1 MARGARIAVVMALA
15 LSAGQALAQPAEV
28 PLRELNDGWA
38 FEALGHSLQ
47 MPFPA
52 WLSEEE
58 IARGDVRDQVEAR
71 YFADERQALVEII
84 PSGEEF
90 TAWSTLYAARITLE
104 PERPLPDYRRSVMFG
119 YAQTCNPNL
128 AGFFQLG
135 EDRSDAELAPLGFV
149 CGEFIDRL
157 EGFAGQGEV
166 VIMAFQRSEAGIAV
180 VYQEWRGPR
189 FQPPQPAT
197 WPVETAIVEGRAG
210 AFRERVELAT
220 TD

>member
-1 MARGARIAVVMALA
+1 MARRAWIGMVTAAA
-15 LSAGQALAQPAEV
+15 LSAGPALAQPAEV
-28 PLRELNDGWA
+28 PLSEHAGGWA
-38 FEALGHSLQ
+38 FEALGQRLL

-52 WLSEEE
+52 WLSDAD
-58 IARGDVRDQVEAR
+58 IARGDVREQVEAR
-71 YFADERQALVEII
+71 FFSDERQALVEII

-119 YAQTCNPNL
+119 YAQTCNPNY

-135 EDRSDAELAPLGFV
+135 EDRSDTELAPLGFV
-149 CGEFIDRL
+149 CGEFLDRL

-166 VIMAFQRSEAGIAV
+166 VIMAFQRSEESIAV

-189 FQPPQPAT
+189 FELPQPDT

-210 AFRERVELAT
+210 VFRERVELAT